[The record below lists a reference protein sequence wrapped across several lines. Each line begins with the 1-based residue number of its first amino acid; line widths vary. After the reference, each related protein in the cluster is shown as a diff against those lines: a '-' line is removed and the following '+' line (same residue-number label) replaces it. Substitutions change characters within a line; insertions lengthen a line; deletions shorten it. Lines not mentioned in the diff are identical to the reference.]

1 MVNNCILVVDDEI
14 RMRKL
19 IKDFLVAKGYSI
31 LEAEDGE
38 KALEAFE
45 ENKNKINLV
54 LLDVMMPKLDGWS
67 VLRQIRQESKVPIIM
82 LTARGEEQ
90 DELFG
95 FELGVDEY
103 ISKPFSPKIL
113 VARVEAILKRTAPD
127 SKEVKDYGGV
137 EIDKEGRTVKVDGK
151 LIELSLREYELLTY
165 LVENKDIALSR
176 DKILNNVWNYDYYG
190 DSRTIDSHIKK
201 IRHKLII
208 IFLILVN
215 NFVLGRFYLYSKR
228 QTLKS
233 VYRTVND
240 YYNNDKSENFEEKL
254 EQIAIQNNFDILIRN
269 NENVNIYTSNKD
281 FYSTF
286 GQMNEMTSR
295 FNIGVGELIE
305 QSDNFVIKKIKDS
318 KNGITYILLSSTLD
332 NGYLLYIRIPIS
344 SIQESVKIS
353 NNFLYLMAGFAILI
367 AAVIVSYVSR
377 KFTDPIL
384 ELNDIA
390 KKMSNLDFSHKY
402 RIKDVDDEINNL
414 GRSINVMSDKL
425 ERTINQ
431 LRNSNIELEK
441 DIEEKSKIDEMRKS
455 FISDVSHELKTPIAL
470 IQGYSEGLLENV
482 NTDEESRKFYAEVIL
497 DETNK
502 MDKLVKQLLEL
513 MKLEYGKRQFN
524 DKKFNIVEVE
534 KEVVRKSKV
543 MLEEKKVKIEFNL
556 SEEINVFA
564 DDFYIEQVI
573 SNYITNAIKH
583 VKEIDGKKVI
593 SIVNEVNIEKNKVRV
608 KIFNTGENIAEEHIN
623 RIWNRFYKVD
633 ESRNRTDGGTGIGL
647 SFVKAIMNNYGNRYG
662 VTNKD
667 DGVEFY
673 FDLDLIV

>member
-1 MVNNCILVVDDEI
+1 MSKKQNPLKSVRV
-14 RMRKL
+14 KL
-19 IKDFLVAKGYSI
+19 F
-31 LEAEDGE
+31 
-38 KALEAFE
+38 
-45 ENKNKINLV
+45 
-54 LLDVMMPKLDGWS
+54 M
-67 VLRQIRQESKVPIIM
+67 
-82 LTARGEEQ
+82 T
-90 DELFG
+90 
-95 FELGVDEY
+95 
-103 ISKPFSPKIL
+103 
-113 VARVEAILKRTAPD
+113 
-127 SKEVKDYGGV
+127 
-137 EIDKEGRTVKVDGK
+137 
-151 LIELSLREYELLTY
+151 LSL
-165 LVENKDIALSR
+165 V
-176 DKILNNVWNYDYYG
+176 IL
-190 DSRTIDSHIKK
+190 
-201 IRHKLII
+201 LII

-233 VYRTVND
+233 VYITVND

-662 VTNKD
+662 VTNKE

>member
-1 MVNNCILVVDDEI
+1 MSKKQNPLKSVRV
-14 RMRKL
+14 KL
-19 IKDFLVAKGYSI
+19 F
-31 LEAEDGE
+31 
-38 KALEAFE
+38 
-45 ENKNKINLV
+45 
-54 LLDVMMPKLDGWS
+54 M
-67 VLRQIRQESKVPIIM
+67 
-82 LTARGEEQ
+82 T
-90 DELFG
+90 
-95 FELGVDEY
+95 
-103 ISKPFSPKIL
+103 
-113 VARVEAILKRTAPD
+113 
-127 SKEVKDYGGV
+127 
-137 EIDKEGRTVKVDGK
+137 
-151 LIELSLREYELLTY
+151 LSL
-165 LVENKDIALSR
+165 V
-176 DKILNNVWNYDYYG
+176 IL
-190 DSRTIDSHIKK
+190 
-201 IRHKLII
+201 LII

-390 KKMSNLDFSHKY
+390 RKMSNLDFSHKY